1 METITTRWCRRL
13 EIQTP
18 FLNINL
24 FRFSPVA
31 SEICYLFATRGRRL
45 NILSSRTGLYTTRFH
60 IPGSVYFGRGRIS
73 ITNKKVARG
82 KKKKGALPFRASIS
96 FILFYSMHGMG
107 SKRNRGIVEKSK
119 NWGWFSILKRYIEMS
134 FCYLKCYS
142 IPYI

>member
-82 KKKKGALPFRASIS
+82 KRKKRCASFS
-96 FILFYSMHGMG
+96 SFYFFYFILFDAWNGIEEES
-107 SKRNRGIVEKSK
+107 RIVEKSK